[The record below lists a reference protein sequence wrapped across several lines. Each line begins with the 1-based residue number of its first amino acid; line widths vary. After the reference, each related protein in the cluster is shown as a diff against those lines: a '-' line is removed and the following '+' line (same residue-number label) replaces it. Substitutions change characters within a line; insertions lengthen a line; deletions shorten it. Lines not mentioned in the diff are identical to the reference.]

1 LHFDE
6 NTLRLAASGKKIAIV
21 GNARSLLESSQ
32 GAAIDACDI
41 VVRLNAAP
49 GCQPASH
56 GSKTTWLA
64 CSIPVPVARLRQLR
78 PELILYMTPKHR
90 WRAVHLKLLGWKLA
104 YYPKPWW
111 QELSSKLDGARPST
125 GIMAVDLMCRT
136 GSFTELKLFGFDF
149 FQSGSL
155 SGRSAAAPRSH
166 DFQKEGEVMAS
177 LAATDHRITI
187 VTPSPRWQLALPIKL
202 P

>member
-1 LHFDE
+1 MHFDE

-41 VVRLNAAP
+41 VIRLNTAP

-64 CSIPVPVARLRQLR
+64 CSIPIPIARLRQLS
-78 PELILYMTPKHR
+78 PDFIFYMTPKHR
-90 WRAVHLKLLGWKLA
+90 WRMAHLQLLGWKVA

-125 GIMAVDLMCRT
+125 GIMAADLMLRAS
-136 GSFTELKLFGFDF
+136 SFAELKLFGFDF
-149 FQSGSL
+149 FQSDSL
-155 SGRSAAAPRSH
+155 SVRKAATPGPH
-166 DFQKEGEVMAS
+166 DFQKEREFMAS
-177 LAATDHRITI
+177 LAAIDRRVTI
-187 VTPSPRWQLALPIKL
+187 PKPPVTP
-202 P
+202 